1 MSFLLPASAGWNA
14 GGIKACP
21 ACPVGGN
28 HRTGVELKLSYSS
41 GVPGFSGT
49 KKHRVNLPARA
60 LIPPT
65 FSLQPS
71 AFSFRV

>member
-14 GGIKACP
+14 GGIK
-21 ACPVGGN
+21 
-28 HRTGVELKLSYSS
+28 E
-41 GVPGFSGT
+41 PGFSGT